1 MQGNGHGGS
10 SFLHQSLMGP
20 STSSLALLGHQVR
33 GALVYML
40 EHRFPYLSLCT
51 DNWKAHRGLIR
62 NDGGSDSGGDD
73 DAATGSKRKGSV
85 RSKAPKRQCILPD
98 PATNPSLLCLS
109 TTHDDPPADPP
120 QEPLAPEQPETTQL
134 HGTPPSGL
142 DSDPPGSPARTPPTV
157 DEPDDD
163 LFTSVLVPPPLPPP
177 SPPPSSTPAAA
188 TTAAPRVME
197 PAVSVASKK
206 ACKPNPIHST
216 PRNLYMAVYADEV
229 GGSSNEFTQH
239 WPSLATENPGLLQAS
254 ETYSKELKLQKLPH
268 IPVVQDI

>member
-1 MQGNGHGGS
+1 
-10 SFLHQSLMGP
+10 
-20 STSSLALLGHQVR
+20 
-33 GALVYML
+33 ML

-73 DAATGSKRKGSV
+73 DDDDDDDDAATGSKRKGSV
-85 RSKAPKRQCILPD
+85 RSKAPKRQRILPD

-142 DSDPPGSPARTPPTV
+142 DSGPPGSPACTPPTV
-157 DEPDDD
+157 DEPDD
-163 LFTSVLVPPPLPPP
+163 LFVLIPPPLPPP

-188 TTAAPRVME
+188 TTVAPRVME

-206 ACKPNPIHST
+206 ACKPNPIHFT
-216 PRNLYMAVYADEV
+216 PRIEASKAPAHTCGSRYLTAHPSSSPKSHFV
-229 GGSSNEFTQH
+229 GG
-239 WPSLATENPGLLQAS
+239 WR
-254 ETYSKELKLQKLPH
+254 
-268 IPVVQDI
+268 PVAVRNKSGG